1 MDIMAHLSLQ
11 LQHRFLARLLSPED
25 TLAVI
30 QHLRECDACR
40 EALSALRVNKPGT
53 LVDTVLDD
61 TSFEYHPSADSL
73 AAYLD
78 EALVAPDRVD
88 LEEHLRTCEPCR
100 AALAD
105 LRVFREDL
113 LQLPVQEY
121 VPVGT
126 SSRSSKP
133 GSHSWLDQETPR
145 FLSWFNQPV
154 VLAGTAAV
162 AAVILV
168 AGIVIVRSPATL
180 GIGAAGSRLQITVTD
195 KGHQI
200 LLGPTGI
207 VSLPEALPKDE
218 LAALND
224 LTNPVWHDEPPAL
237 SSDVKGAL
245 SSLERAPSVLLGQSP
260 ASPPFHVI
268 SPVRTLISSVRPT
281 FKWTIAPA
289 ADSYIVHVI
298 TDDRAQEEVVTSPS
312 LPAATANSST
322 SEWSI
327 PESTSL
333 TPGKRYRWYITA
345 VRKDQEVDAP
355 GIQEPQAK
363 FAVLG
368 QAELTRLTASKTG
381 VQNNRLIDGLR
392 NLKAGLLDDAQA
404 DFESLLSE
412 PDQAPAAKDFLN
424 RMIQEIEQLKG
435 RGADSF

>member
-1 MDIMAHLSLQ
+1 MDTMAHLSPQ

-40 EALSALRVNKPGT
+40 EALSALRVNKPGA

-61 TSFEYHPSADSL
+61 RSFEHHPSADSL

-78 EALVAPDRVD
+78 EALAAPDRVD
-88 LEEHLRTCEPCR
+88 LEEHLRTCELCR
-100 AALAD
+100 DALAD
-105 LRVFREDL
+105 LSVFREDL

-133 GSHSWLDQETPR
+133 GFHSWLDQEAPR

-154 VLAGTAAV
+154 VLAGAAAV

-168 AGIVIVRSPATL
+168 ASIVIVRSPATF
-180 GIGAAGSRLQITVTD
+180 GIAGAASKIQITVTD

-200 LLGPTGI
+200 LLGPNGI
-207 VSLPEALPKDE
+207 VSLPGALPKDE
-218 LAALND
+218 LTALND

-237 SSDVKGAL
+237 SSDAKAAL
-245 SSLERAPSVLLGQSP
+245 SSLKRAPSVLLGQSP
-260 ASPPFHVI
+260 ASPPFRVI

-345 VRKDQEVDAP
+345 VRNDQEVDAP
-355 GIQEPQAK
+355 GMQEPQAK
-363 FAVLG
+363 FAVLS
-368 QAELTRLTASKTG
+368 QTELTRLTASKTG
-381 VQNNRLIDGLR
+381 VQNDRLIDGLL

-424 RMIQEIEQLKG
+424 RMIQEVEELKEG
-435 RGADSF
+435 GSDS